1 MAINEKVAVVTGSS
15 SGIGF
20 ETSLALARNGYL
32 TYATIRDK
40 RKSKEIEKISGREN
54 IPIKTMEMNVNCDT
68 SVKETMDKIINE
80 TGRIDVLVNN
90 AGYGLFGALED
101 FDMDYIKNQFETN
114 VFGVIRVTKS
124 ALPIMRDR
132 KEGLIVNV
140 TSLAGLIGVP
150 AESVYASTKFAVEG
164 LSESLSYELEPFGV
178 RIILVEPGVINTGF
192 VEDLVVPDLYGI
204 NKKGQFVQNKDNE
217 PSSISNYHGTIGKFL
232 KYYYAAMSNAPHP
245 QRVASEIL
253 QAIKKNSNKANSS
266 PIIRV
271 TVGSDSQKYS
281 KMKRELEDDAFH
293 AMLRRDLLE

>member
-1 MAINEKVAVVTGSS
+1 MAINDKVAVVTGSS

-20 ETSLALARNGYL
+20 ETSLALARNGYH
-32 TYATIRDK
+32 TYATIRDI
-40 RKSKEIEKISGREN
+40 RKSKKIEAISVREN
-54 IPIKTMEMNVNCDT
+54 ILIKTMEMDVNCDT
-68 SVKETMDKIINE
+68 SVKETMDKIISE

-101 FDMDYIKNQFETN
+101 FDMDSIRNQFETN
-114 VFGVIRVTKS
+114 VFGVIRVAKS

-132 KEGLIVNV
+132 REGLIVNV

-178 RIILVEPGVINTGF
+178 RIIIVEPGVINTSF

-204 NKKGQFVQNKDNE
+204 NKKGQFVQNKENE
-217 PSSISNYHGTIGKFL
+217 PSSISNYHDTIGKFL
-232 KYYYAAMSNAPHP
+232 KYYYSAMSNAPHP
-245 QRVASEIL
+245 QLVASEIL
-253 QAIKKNSNKANSS
+253 QAIKKTSNKANSS

-271 TVGSDSQKYS
+271 TIGSDSQKYS
-281 KMKRELEDDAFH
+281 KLKRELGDDAFH
-293 AMLRRDLLE
+293 TMLRRDLLG